1 MAKSDIHSAK
11 DWLHTGLSCID
22 ASGYLYT
29 VSESVQALL
38 VRDMKAQQIL
48 NQQAMELANK
58 CSALMKE
65 AKPKR

>member
-1 MAKSDIHSAK
+1 V
-11 DWLHTGLSCID
+11 
-22 ASGYLYT
+22 SGYLYT

-58 CSALMKE
+58 CNALMKE
-65 AKPKR
+65 AQPKR